1 MRKPELQNLTST
13 ISNKLKLLEE
23 VLDVKPIDL
32 ADIGNCSQASYY
44 RYRAGKSIP
53 GWDFLINIIN
63 YDKRINADWLL
74 KDVGPILNTD
84 DTLSPSTQRNIKLPF
99 FKMYE
104 GSTGEGSLNIAE
116 WNSGKEEISIC
127 VDIFNM
133 MKIESFSHLIAVKVE
148 CDAMYPDIKPGSLVI
163 VDKLQNNVNMDGIYL
178 MKMDDSIRMKL
189 VQKAPNNKV
198 QLSTINSKYKPI
210 LIPLDELDDSI
221 IGKIVW
227 VGTPY
232 N

>member
-1 MRKPELQNLTST
+1 MIKYHLQNLTST

-23 VLDVKPIDL
+23 VLGVKPIDL
-32 ADIGNCSQASYY
+32 AEIGNCSQASYY

-63 YDKRINADWLL
+63 YDNRINADWLL
-74 KDVGPILNTD
+74 KDTGPILNTED
-84 DTLSPSTQRNIKLPF
+84 SHSQATQRVIKLPF

-104 GSTGEGSLNIAE
+104 SKSDGGSLKLSDWEAN
-116 WNSGKEEISIC
+116 KEEISIC
-127 VDIFNM
+127 VDIFNLM
-133 MKIESFSHLIAVKVE
+133 TIESFKDLIAVKVQ
-148 CDAMYPDIKPGSLVI
+148 CDAMYPDIKPSSLVI
-163 VDKLQNNVNMDGIYL
+163 VDKLQNNVNLDGIYL
-178 MKMDDSIRMKL
+178 MKMEDSIRMKL

-210 LIPLDELDDSI
+210 LTSLDELGDSI
-221 IGKIVW
+221 IGKVVW